1 MSNYDKMA
9 DEAKAL
15 FMRRDQE
22 KMIALWDLEHTDDV
36 IVVPWLN
43 QIRYLQRSTGDI
55 YCGRPDDTATAV
67 WDEKKASYCE
77 YMVIYDLLTY
87 AKERPQA
94 KGSFATVA
102 SLGGIIGA
110 GHDVNLKPDAAAQF
124 FSEHLAQL
132 KATCET
138 LGGENVSSSKADEC
152 WDFTVFMDF
161 KIRFEFWDKDEDF
174 PASVK
179 FLLDENSLAY
189 MHYETLWYVMMYLE
203 DKLRMLCG
211 EMEAR

>member
-161 KIRFEFWDKDEDF
+161 KIRFEFWDKDSLPVIIIFTCLEVCGGFIDSDAEGVLVF
-174 PASVK
+174 KFSVGDSSDKVSPA
-179 FLLDENSLAY
+179 E
-189 MHYETLWYVMMYLE
+189 
-203 DKLRMLCG
+203 
-211 EMEAR
+211 